1 MRDGINGHRKC
12 TFRRRARALARDTRG
27 ATIIEF
33 AIVAMPFIV
42 LLIAILQTSLV
53 FFAQQLLEPTAED
66 PSRVL
71 LTNQAQKAGT
81 SQADFQ
87 RPESKHGRAACGGK
101 SGQGRVSPGGR

>member
-53 FFAQQLLEPTAED
+53 FFAQQLLETTAED
-66 PSRVL
+66 TSRVI

-81 SQADFQ
+81 SQADF
-87 RPESKHGRAACGGK
+87 RSEERRVGKAC
-101 SGQGRVSPGGR
+101 VSTCRSRWSPYN